1 MSHDEGNEDLRE
13 DGNMKEVSDHSGVHI
28 YYECIAKDNDD
39 GHDPND
45 G

>member
-1 MSHDEGNEDLRE
+1 MSHDEGNEDLFD
-13 DGNMKEVSDHSGVHI
+13 DGNMKEVSQHRWIPI
-28 YYECIAKDNDD
+28 YYKCIAKDNDD